1 MEGAGQRRPT
11 KEDLSPLLDMIWEG
25 NSLRSACEKLGL
37 HVPSTST
44 WLQSDEDRR
53 EQYVRAREGRAEAL
67 QEEGLTVTKA
77 AAVGALV
84 NGKKVDAAGARA
96 YLDAIKWA
104 AARMAPKTAPVQRV
118 AVSYENMTSA
128 ERRARMA
135 EIEAELATEAT
146 GEPNA

>member
-11 KEDLSPLLDMIWEG
+11 KEDLSRLMDMIWEG

-84 NGKKVDAAGARA
+84 NGKKVDAGGARA

-104 AARMAPKTAPVQRV
+104 AARMAPKTAPV
-118 AVSYENMTSA
+118 
-128 ERRARMA
+128 ERHHHTFGDLTD
-135 EIEAELATEAT
+135 AELAAQIEAM
-146 GEPNA
+146 EAQQDDDD